1 MHTFVR
7 TNHSANEP
15 FSFNIGTK
23 HGDVTST
30 ILFTLYINELL
41 TFLRNKNHRGIF
53 VTEDI
58 ENVICILFA
67 DYVANC
73 ADTAINLQLQL
84 NSVSEFCNQTRLTI
98 NQSKTE
104 IIVFKNSGP
113 LRNYEHWTYNG
124 ERVNVVSMFKYMY
137 MGLVFTQTLFWGK
150 TKLTQRAQAN
160 KSIFAIK
167 SYQKKFGHF
176 ALIDQ
181 FKLSDFMVR
190 PILLYE
196 GDIWGY
202 EYADEIEKAQIRF
215 CKDFLGVGPSI
226 NDSMVLGEWGRLPL
240 CVDYFLKCIKYWL
253 KLLFMPE
260 YRLPKNCY
268 KRLVGLV
275 DIGKNNWAS
284 SVKHLSYL
292 HGFGYVWLSQT
303 AGSTEMFLS
312 IFKQIVTDCKYQ
324 NWKEAINDSSRCST
338 YKCFKTV
345 LNSERYLSLNISYSL
360 RKYLAKFRCSHHKI
374 QCRSRETFRD
384 RKGKKNLLLLL

>member
-15 FSFNIGTK
+15 FSFYIGTK

-30 ILFTLYINELL
+30 ILLTLYINELL

-58 ENVICILFA
+58 EDVICILFA
-67 DYVANC
+67 DDVANC

-98 NQSKTE
+98 NQSKTA

-137 MGLVFTQTLFWGK
+137 MGLVFSPTLFWGK

-160 KSIFAIK
+160 KSIFEIK

-176 ALIDQ
+176 AIIDQ
-181 FKLSDFMVR
+181 FKLFDFMVK
-190 PILLYE
+190 PILLYG

-202 EYADEIEKAQIRF
+202 EYADEIEKVQIRF

-226 NDSMVLGEWGRLPL
+226 NDSMVLGECGRLPL
-240 CVDYFLKCIKYWL
+240 CVDCFLKCIKYWL

-260 YRLPKNCY
+260 YRLPKNFY
-268 KRLVGLV
+268 KMLIGLV
-275 DIGKNNWAS
+275 DIERNNWAS
-284 SVKHLSYL
+284 SVKHLLYL
-292 HGFGYVWLSQT
+292 YGFGYVWLSQT
-303 AGSTEMFLS
+303 VGSTEIFLS
-312 IFKQIVTDCKYQ
+312 ILNRGLQTVKIRVRKRLLVIRH
-324 NWKEAINDSSRCST
+324 NVVHINVSKLC
-338 YKCFKTV
+338 
-345 LNSERYLSLNISYSL
+345 
-360 RKYLAKFRCSHHKI
+360 
-374 QCRSRETFRD
+374 
-384 RKGKKNLLLLL
+384 